1 MWHAMTNP
9 RKGLGFQQYIEE
21 CKIKVQPC
29 QNLNT
34 HIVLQ
39 DCNFILNKLY
49 EANIDSAK
57 YPSTVSRELHL
68 QEEHGEDDG
77 SDSVSTLENN
87 EEDTTKEEGN

>member
-1 MWHAMTNP
+1 MKIHFDRM
-9 RKGLGFQQYIEE
+9 FFSEE
-21 CKIKVQPC
+21 TPPSSFDASFPPLKDGV
-29 QNLNT
+29 
-34 HIVLQ
+34 VLKP
-39 DCNFILNKLY
+39 FVAKPLNKLY